1 MEVFI
6 QKDLNLVA
14 LTNEMFW
21 EYPLIYNIKTI
32 LYSSSLL
39 DYSETKYIY
48 TCAFNSFNV
57 GTDTNFYFLIYS
69 KIIVN

>member
-21 EYPLIYNIKTI
+21 EYPLIYIIKTI

-39 DYSETKYIY
+39 DYSETIYIY
-48 TCAFNSFNV
+48 IHALLTRLMLAQIQIFI
-57 GTDTNFYFLIYS
+57 FLFIL
-69 KIIVN
+69 K